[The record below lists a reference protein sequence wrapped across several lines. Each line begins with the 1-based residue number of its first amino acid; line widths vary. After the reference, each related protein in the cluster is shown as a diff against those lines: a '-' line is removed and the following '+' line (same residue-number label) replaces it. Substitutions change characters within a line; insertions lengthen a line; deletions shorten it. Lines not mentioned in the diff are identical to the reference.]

1 MDTRTMHDVS
11 KELEAHERECAVYRS
26 STQRSLDSLESRIKR
41 LELMIMTS
49 TISIVGAVIVLI
61 SKGL

>member
-1 MDTRTMHDVS
+1 MHDVS

-61 SKGL
+61 SKGI

>member
-1 MDTRTMHDVS
+1 MHDVS

-49 TISIVGAVIVLI
+49 TISIVCAVIVLI

>member
-1 MDTRTMHDVS
+1 MHDVS

>member
-1 MDTRTMHDVS
+1 MHDVS
-11 KELEAHERECAVYRS
+11 KELPAHESACAVYRS